1 MKKLL
6 CLLLALG
13 FCLTLCACG
22 EKVKSISVGETH
34 TVGDISFKVS
44 RIRYAPVITQFKEA
58 RMAFGYYTHFS
69 FEFDQILQPTT
80 NAVEGLDLIADSG
93 RTFMIIDFEVK
104 STGQTEL
111 HSGDFQMELNFNGK
125 QTFDVYGEYYEGDS
139 NVIGENCCHGVSL
152 EWYEGHQYRS
162 YAECYTQVQ
171 TDTSAK
177 VWLDVTINGE
187 SFKVN
192 INN

>member
-1 MKKLL
+1 MKTLL

-13 FCLTLCACG
+13 FCFTLCACG
-22 EKVKSISVGETH
+22 KNEKSISVGETYRI
-34 TVGDISFKVS
+34 GDITFKVT
-44 RIRYAPVITQFKEA
+44 RIRYASRITDIEYDA
-58 RMAFGYYTHFS
+58 PS
-69 FEFDQILQPTT
+69 WDIPFDFDKRLQPTT
-80 NAVEGLDLIADSG
+80 GTIGGRDLIADSG
-93 RTFMIIDFEVK
+93 KTFMIIDFEVK
-104 STGQTEL
+104 SNGQTEVKYN
-111 HSGDFQMELNFNGK
+111 DFEMKLNFDGK
-125 QTFDVYGEYYEGDS
+125 KSFGVYGEYYKGDS
-139 NVIGENCCHGVSL
+139 GSTLYDCAEGVAL